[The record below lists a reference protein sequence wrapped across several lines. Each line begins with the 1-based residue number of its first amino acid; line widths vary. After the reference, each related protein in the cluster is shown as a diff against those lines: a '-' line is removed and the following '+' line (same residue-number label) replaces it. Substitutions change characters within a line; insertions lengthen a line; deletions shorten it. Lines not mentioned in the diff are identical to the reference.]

1 MCEWCACAVHN
12 NNIVARFRS
21 WDLWVM
27 GPPRFH
33 CATTIHLRSSS
44 SIAPAHSMCDV
55 GGRKETLVLLRLA
68 GTGSHHHLGAAGY
81 RSPYLPH
88 AKRALYQVSYNPALT
103 GQDTLSTPGEQTPR
117 LVPGTVHVGQD
128 RDA

>member
-1 MCEWCACAVHN
+1 M
-12 NNIVARFRS
+12 
-21 WDLWVM
+21 
-27 GPPRFH
+27 
-33 CATTIHLRSSS
+33 
-44 SIAPAHSMCDV
+44 
-55 GGRKETLVLLRLA
+55 LLRLA